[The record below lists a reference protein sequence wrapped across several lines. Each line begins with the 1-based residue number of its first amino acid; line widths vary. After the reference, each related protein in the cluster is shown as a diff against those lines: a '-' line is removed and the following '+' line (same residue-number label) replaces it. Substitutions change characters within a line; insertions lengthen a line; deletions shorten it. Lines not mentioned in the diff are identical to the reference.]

1 MKKYASFLK
10 RKIHRL
16 HEQMRSYFRHSQTAT
31 ISQANES
38 GRSMVEILAVL
49 AIMGVLAVV
58 GIVVYKYAMDKHRAN
73 TILQDAHLG
82 FASIRGTRAE
92 QFDWTPVNFEP
103 KSGKPVDVLR
113 DSDRDDYVRV
123 QEIELSVCKQIL
135 LMAVP
140 GKLMFYD
147 EQGEDML
154 TCPDELNTII
164 FAFEGTRAPGVNC
177 ETGTDCESEGEGAY
191 CNTDKGVCRTCPVE
205 EGFVVSPN
213 GEACW
218 PVCDEDTET
227 TCMTDTEHWCCDN
240 TLLCGDEVG
249 TCKPSSGVCEYRL
262 KSQTSEKEADC
273 IYRYENQTKK
283 AEGDCSCSF
292 SAQTSVKQADCS
304 CDFSAQTSVKQ
315 ADCIYST
322 SGTGENF
329 KLIEEK
335 GCPSDQ
341 YCYLAYSDEGCESS
355 LGGAGASKM
364 YGTCTSLAMTN
375 PTCPIK
381 SLGDPLSSCTSCPSG
396 QYCYVAYSDE
406 GCESSLGGAGASKM
420 YGSCTS
426 LAMTSPTCPIK
437 SLGEPLSSCTPCPTD
452 QYCYLAYSD
461 NSCEN
466 PLGGAGA
473 PTMYGRCTSLAMT
486 SPTCNIL
493 EISGVLTPIKEC
505 DGKDQYCYLSYK
517 DEGCESSLGGA
528 GAEIMYGTCTSLA
541 MTSPTCPIK
550 SLDTNILTPV
560 EECPSSQ
567 YCYLKYSAPNCQN
580 AVGGTGA
587 NPFYGV
593 CLPLDENNAVCPVE
607 ED

>member
-154 TCPDELNTII
+154 SCPDETNTII

-177 ETGTDCESEGEGAY
+177 ETGTDCEGEGEGAY

-240 TLLCGDEVG
+240 ETEICGDKAGV
-249 TCKPSSGVCEYRL
+249 CQPSNGQCEYRV
-262 KSQTSEKEADC
+262 KDQTTT
-273 IYRYENQTKK
+273 RY
-283 AEGDCSCSF
+283 
-292 SAQTSVKQADCS
+292 ADCS
-304 CDFSAQTSVKQ
+304 YSFAGDQTITRY
-315 ADCIYST
+315 ADCSYSFAGDQTTTRYADCSYIAT
-322 SGTGENF
+322 SSGNTF
-329 KLIEEK
+329 TLTAQKS
-335 GCPSDQ
+335 CPNGQ
-341 YCYLAYSDEGCESS
+341 YCYINYKDENCENTLSNES
-355 LGGAGASKM
+355 VGVM
-364 YGTCTSLAMTN
+364 YGTCMAKTLSKLA
-375 PTCPIK
+375 CRIKEISGGKLSPIK
-381 SLGDPLSSCTSCPSG
+381 SCPSG
-396 QYCYVAYSDE
+396 QYCY
-406 GCESSLGGAGASKM
+406 
-420 YGSCTS
+420 
-426 LAMTSPTCPIK
+426 I
-437 SLGEPLSSCTPCPTD
+437 
-452 QYCYLAYSD
+452 
-461 NSCEN
+461 N
-466 PLGGAGA
+466 
-473 PTMYGRCTSLAMT
+473 
-486 SPTCNIL
+486 
-493 EISGVLTPIKEC
+493 
-505 DGKDQYCYLSYK
+505 YK
-517 DEGCESSLGGA
+517 DENCENTLSNESVGV
-528 GAEIMYGTCTSLA
+528 MYGTCMAKTLSKLA
-541 MTSPTCPIK
+541 CRIKEISGGKLSPIK
-550 SLDTNILTPV
+550 SCPSGQYCYINYKDENCENTLSNESVGVMYGTCMAKTLSKLACRIKETSSDMLSAV
-560 EECPSSQ
+560 QKCPSSQ
-567 YCYLKYSAPNCQN
+567 YCYLNYASPDCKDPVSPE
-580 AVGGTGA
+580 GA
-587 NPFYGV
+587 DPIYGI
-593 CLPLDENNAVCPVE
+593 CLPKDSNKLICPIQSNLTE
-607 ED
+607 

>member
-10 RKIHRL
+10 RKIPRL

-227 TCMTDTEHWCCDN
+227 TCMTDTEQWCCEN

-292 SAQTSVKQADCS
+292 SAQTSVKQADCVY
-304 CDFSAQTSVKQ
+304 SA
-315 ADCIYST
+315 
-322 SGTGENF
+322 SGTGEDF

-355 LGGAGASKM
+355 LGSAGASKM

-381 SLGDPLSSCTSCPSG
+381 SLGDPLSSCT
-396 QYCYVAYSDE
+396 
-406 GCESSLGGAGASKM
+406 
-420 YGSCTS
+420 
-426 LAMTSPTCPIK
+426 
-437 SLGEPLSSCTPCPTD
+437 PCPTD

-466 PLGGAGA
+466 PLGSAGA

-493 EISGVLTPIKEC
+493 EISGVLTPIKAC

-517 DEGCESSLGGA
+517 DEACESSLGSA

-541 MTSPTCPIK
+541 MTSPTCPIQ

-580 AVGGTGA
+580 AVGSTGA
-587 NPFYGV
+587 DPFYGV
-593 CLPLDENNAVCPVE
+593 CLPLDENNAVCLVE
-607 ED
+607 ESDNR